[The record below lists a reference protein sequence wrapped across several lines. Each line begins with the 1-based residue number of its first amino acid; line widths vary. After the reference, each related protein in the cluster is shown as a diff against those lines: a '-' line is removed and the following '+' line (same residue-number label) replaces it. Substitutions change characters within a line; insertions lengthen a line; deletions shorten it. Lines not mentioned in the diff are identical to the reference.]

1 LSLLREADVQ
11 LVADVRTLPR
21 SRASPQFNRGALEQ
35 MLAAGGIDYAYLA
48 ALGGRRSRQREVSP
62 VVNAFWHND
71 GFHNYADYAMS
82 ESFRTGLAQL
92 TELGHARTC
101 AVMCAEAVWW
111 RCHRRIIA
119 DYLLAAHEPVF
130 HILGPH
136 HIVPAQMTPAA
147 KRDASGALT
156 YPAAA
161 A

>member
-1 LSLLREADVQ
+1 MSLLREANVQ
-11 LVADVRTLPR
+11 VIADVRTLPR
-21 SRASPQFNRGALEQ
+21 SRANPQFNQDALRRALSAGAIE
-35 MLAAGGIDYAYLA
+35 YEYLA
-48 ALGGRRSRQREVSP
+48 ALGGRRSRQGEVSP
-62 VVNAFWHND
+62 VVNAFWRND

-82 ESFRTGLAQL
+82 ESFRIGLARL
-92 TELGHARTC
+92 TEIGHGRTC

-119 DYLLAAHEPVF
+119 DYLLAVHEPVF

-147 KRDASGALT
+147 KLDASGALT